1 MENNPINLDE
11 LLSKDE
17 NVQEE
22 VQDIAQSDVQNPVEE
37 EIQEEVQDNA
47 QNDETEVDTTQE
59 EVSEDIQEETTL
71 EEQVDSMQDTQ
82 QQEVQEGDATTQQPA
97 PQGYEFKDDFIKKAV
112 EYYETYGTLTP
123 YLEATSVDY
132 DQLSDVQ
139 VMKLAFD
146 KENADLSDKAKEKL
160 FLKTL
165 EKYNL
170 DDEYDEEEREIGEA
184 LLKRDANRLRKTLN
198 EEKQQFIQSIQPIQ
212 ESQQEPQISEAELEA
227 QRAEARKVIESGV
240 KSVVKDNMIRVAS
253 GEEGIN
259 YQLDNINNVVDY
271 AQDSSKF
278 LSTFVS
284 ENGNVDWNK
293 WTQVVAFA
301 ENPTQFINELIKHGK
316 SLGRKSMEAE
326 LKNPSQVKPT
336 KEVIDTAD
344 FDRPSDNPLEF
355 LKGMKITR
363 K

>member
-22 VQDIAQSDVQNPVEE
+22 VQDNAQSDVQNPVEE

-82 QQEVQEGDATTQQPA
+82 QQEVQEGDATTEQPA

-146 KENADLSDKAKEKL
+146 KENADLSDKARERL
-160 FLKTL
+160 FAKSL

-170 DDEYDEEEREIGEA
+170 DEYDEEEKEIGEA
-184 LLKRDANRLRKTLN
+184 LLKRDATKLRNSLK
-198 EEKQQFIQSIQPIQ
+198 EEQQQFIQSIQTT
-212 ESQQEPQISEAELEA
+212 QQEPQISEEELEA

-259 YQLDNINNVVDY
+259 YQLDNINNVIDY

>member
-11 LLSKDE
+11 LMSKDE
-17 NVQEE
+17 NVQQE
-22 VQDIAQSDVQNPVEE
+22 VQENAQSDVQNPVEE
-37 EIQEEVQDNA
+37 EMQGEVQDTA
-47 QNDETEVDTTQE
+47 QIDETEVDTTQE
-59 EVSEDIQEETTL
+59 EVSDNIQEETTL
-71 EEQVDSMQDTQ
+71 EEQTVEQDVQ
-82 QQEVQEGDATTQQPA
+82 QQEVQKEDADIQQSE
-97 PQGYEFKDDFIKKAV
+97 PQGYEFKDDFIRKAV
-112 EYYETYGTLTP
+112 QFYETYGTLTP

-146 KENADLSDKAKEKL
+146 KENADLSDKARERL
-160 FLKTL
+160 FAKSL

-170 DDEYDEEEREIGEA
+170 DEYDEEEKEVNEA
-184 LLKRDANRLRKTLN
+184 IFRRDVDKLRTSLK
-198 EEKQQFIQSIQPIQ
+198 EQQQQFIQSIQTT
-212 ESQQEPQISEAELEA
+212 QQEPKISEQEIQA
-227 QRAEARKVIESGV
+227 QQAEARKVIESGV
-240 KSVVKDNMIRVAS
+240 KSVVVDNMIKVAS
-253 GEEGIN
+253 TEGGIN
-259 YQLDNINNVVDY
+259 YQLDNVNNVVDY

-278 LSTFVS
+278 LSTFVN

-326 LKNPSQVKPT
+326 LKNPSQVKAT

>member
-11 LLSKDE
+11 LMSKDE
-17 NVQEE
+17 NVQQE
-22 VQDIAQSDVQNPVEE
+22 VQENAQSDVQNPVEE
-37 EIQEEVQDNA
+37 EMQEEVQDNA
-47 QNDETEVDTTQE
+47 QIDETEVDTTQE
-59 EVSEDIQEETTL
+59 EVSDNIQEETTL
-71 EEQVDSMQDTQ
+71 EEQVDSVQDTQ
-82 QQEVQEGDATTQQPA
+82 QQEVQEGDVQQDQPE

-123 YLEATSVDY
+123 YLQATSVNY
-132 DQLSDVQ
+132 DELSDVE
-139 VMKLAFD
+139 VMKLQFD
-146 KENADLSDKAKEKL
+146 AENSDLSQKAKEKL
-160 FLKTL
+160 FAKSL

-170 DDEYDEEEREIGEA
+170 DEYDEEEKEIGEA
-184 LLKRDANRLRKTLN
+184 LLKRDANKLRTSLK
-198 EEKQQFIQSIQPIQ
+198 EQQQQFIQSIQTT
-212 ESQQEPQISEAELEA
+212 QQEPKISEQEIQA
-227 QRAEARKVIESGV
+227 QQAEARKVIESGV
-240 KSVVKDNMIRVAS
+240 KSVVVDNMIKVAS
-253 GEEGIN
+253 TEGGIN
-259 YQLDNINNVVDY
+259 YQLDNVNNVVDY

-278 LSTFVS
+278 LSTFVN

-326 LKNPSQVKPT
+326 LKNPSQVKAT